1 MALLKAPSKKPKTT
15 TLQVRLEQEVK
26 LKLENYAEFI
36 DAIPSYV
43 MSEALKL
50 LFRKDEEFR
59 RWLGDR
65 PNNDDRHEI
74 EGGLFTK
81 TA

>member
-1 MALLKAPSKKPKTT
+1 
-15 TLQVRLEQEVK
+15 
-26 LKLENYAEFI
+26 
-36 DAIPSYV
+36 

>member
-1 MALLKAPSKKPKTT
+1 VALLKAPSKKPKST
-15 TLQVRLEQEVK
+15 TLQVRLEEEVK
-26 LKLENYAEFI
+26 RKLENYAEFI
-36 DAIPSYV
+36 EATPSYV

-50 LFRKDEEFR
+50 LFKKDEEFKHR
-59 RWLGDR
+59 LDHR
-65 PNNDDRHEI
+65 PINNSRHEI